1 MTLSDDELRA
11 SLERVAAT
19 ARTLDLVAAARIV
32 ASTPQP
38 RVITRRTQFVGLASA
53 TASVA
58 VALAVFGSIALRD
71 DAPASQSPG
80 ASSAAI
86 GTASPS
92 TSPSSSP
99 IAERWTD
106 LIWEATDP
114 APFALAGTTLITDG
128 VADGNG
134 FLAVGNTRDA
144 EDKSHQLW
152 RSPDGRAW
160 TPVDGDWP
168 ATAHLDRVLNFGT
181 GFIMISRQE
190 VPNPT
195 TAQGSTQDRVWWS
208 EDGVTWVERTP
219 EASEGLVFGSAAAGP
234 SGVLIRARDVN
245 DNEYWLRGDA
255 QLNWTR
261 IDAGWPDDA
270 AVFGVASSGV
280 GWLAYGA
287 TGVGSET
294 TAGAIWTSADAA
306 TWAPAQ
312 IDDPGGSIN
321 DLRSIGNRLVALGSQ
336 RGLECEGCLGGPIL
350 LGLDLVTWVS
360 SDGRSWQRA
369 SEHEIGSLR
378 AGNVIMT
385 QGLVAAGNDRILAFE
400 STSDGRLGVGQTVD
414 GFGWSEVRVLNGQ
427 SSTVGGL
434 TFAPEFD
441 APVII
446 GPHGLVAF
454 GHDATFRS
462 LVPRYAEG
470 TSSARNDLSTF
481 APRPQPSV
489 NDSACPNQEP
499 CGP

>member
-19 ARTLDLVAAARIV
+19 APTLDLAAAARIV
-32 ASTPQP
+32 ASTPQ
-38 RVITRRTQFVGLASA
+38 RGITRRTRLIGLASA
-53 TASVA
+53 AASVA
-58 VALAVFGSIALRD
+58 AALAVFGSLAFRD
-71 DAPASQSPG
+71 DVPASQSPG

-106 LIWEATDP
+106 LVWEATDP
-114 APFALAGTTLITDG
+114 APFALAGTTLITAG

-160 TPVDGDWP
+160 TAVDTDWP
-168 ATAHLDRVLNFGT
+168 ATAQLDQILNFGT

-245 DNEYWLRGDA
+245 DNEYWLRSDA

-287 TGVGSET
+287 TGVGSAT
-294 TAGAIWTSADAA
+294 TAGAIWTSSDAA
-306 TWAPAQ
+306 TWTPAT

-321 DLRSIGNRLVALGSQ
+321 DVRSIGNRLIALGSQ
-336 RGLECEGCLGGPIL
+336 RGLQCEGCLGGPIL

-378 AGNVIMT
+378 AGDVIMA

-470 TSSARNDLSTF
+470 TSSSRNDLPTF
-481 APRPQPSV
+481 APRPEPTT
-489 NDSACPNQEP
+489 NDVPCPGTEP